1 MAWNGPTDIRLLWR
15 ALEARRQRSPSAAV
29 LRDPRNC
36 GGLRRA
42 RYCTSPPFR
51 RGISHSTR
59 DGDGSL
65 FWQVCSGTLRI
76 YSKNLLVDNQQVDAL
91 AQDIL
96 AAKPAL
102 VMLQEVS
109 PRNESIL
116 ELLREDFP
124 HQHRCNFAEKWLSI
138 ALLSRHAFAGEPR
151 CTKDRALA
159 AAPVDLEGQRFW
171 AVSVHA
177 PWPWPK
183 PTASHEEEALRLL
196 QQLDAP
202 IAMAGDLNTL
212 PWTHRVTAMQAAS
225 STTRAGPPRAS
236 LSLGPLPLAID
247 MAFAPG
253 GGSLMLRPK
262 LGSDHAGLVADL
274 SLAGAKP

>member
-1 MAWNGPTDIRLLWR
+1 VRPFCAILAIAGVFAARGIAPRLLFAAASSI
-15 ALEARRQRSPSAAV
+15 ALAPVMVPYFGKYA
-29 LRDPRNC
+29 P
-36 GGLRRA
+36 
-42 RYCTSPPFR
+42 
-51 RGISHSTR
+51 
-59 DGDGSL
+59 
-65 FWQVCSGTLRI
+65 GTLRI

-159 AAPVDLEGQRFW
+159 AAPVDLEGQPFW

-202 IAMAGDLNTL
+202 IVMAGDLNTL